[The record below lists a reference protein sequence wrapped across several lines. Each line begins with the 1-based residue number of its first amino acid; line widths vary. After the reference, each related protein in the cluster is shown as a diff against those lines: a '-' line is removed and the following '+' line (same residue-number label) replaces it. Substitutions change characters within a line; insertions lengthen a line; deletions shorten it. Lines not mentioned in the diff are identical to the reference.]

1 MSVSPIN
8 PRRRARLALPV
19 LMSMIGAVALWGVT
33 PSAHAATTVVEAES
47 SALAGGAVVGSDHS
61 GFTGSGFVG
70 GFTDGN
76 KGNASTAF
84 AVRSAA
90 AGAGT
95 VRIRY
100 ANGTGAAMTLS
111 LFVNGAKVR
120 QVSLPATANWDT
132 WGTSDQ
138 AVTFAAGANS
148 VALTFTTADS
158 GNINL
163 DNITATTPDSST
175 PPPTT
180 GQIEAE
186 SASLTGGAVVGSDHS
201 GFTGSGFVGGF
212 TDGNKGNASTAFA
225 VQSAAA
231 GNGNVRIRYAN
242 GTGAAMTLS
251 LFVNG
256 AKVRQV
262 SLPATANWDTWG
274 TSDQAVTFAA
284 GANSVA
290 LTFTTADSG
299 NINLDNITVTTPS
312 SSGTPTA
319 PPTSPPATTPPPAG
333 ALTHQAE
340 DAFFSGGPAVS
351 TAAAGFTGSGY
362 LTGFAAQGA
371 RAVFS
376 VNAPTATGYP
386 VAVRY
391 RTAGTGAASVTLT
404 ANGLKVQQLAL
415 PGTAG
420 AWSTVSVTTQLRAGL
435 NTVTLRTEAG
445 DGGSPDL
452 DGITVTGSTTDAA
465 RGATVPYTAYE
476 AEDGATN
483 ASTTGPDRTYLTVAA
498 EASGRKAVVLD
509 STGEYVQ
516 FTLTKPANALT
527 LRYSIPDNA
536 AGTGTAATLSL
547 YANGTQLR
555 DLDLSSKY
563 SWVYGGYPYNN
574 DPSQGSGHHF
584 FDETRQVVGN
594 FPAGTVLKFQKDAT
608 DTAASYT
615 LDLLETEQSAAAQTM
630 PASGFVSAT
639 TLGVTADDG
648 SDDTAAL
655 NNAVATA
662 KSQGKGLWLPAGTFN
677 ISGHVNLTGIALRG
691 AGEWATTLKGLN
703 GKGGLFGQGGTNTVQ
718 DLTIAG
724 DVSYRDD
731 ANFDAGI
738 EGDFGNGS
746 TIQDVW
752 IEHTKVGLWIDAP
765 TNGLFVDGLRIR
777 DTFADGVNLHKGTTD
792 TQVWNTSVRNT
803 GDDGLAMY
811 SEGQAVSNC
820 AFRFDTVQS
829 PLLANAVGIYGGNAN
844 RAEDNVLADTVTGS
858 AGIAI
863 SSRFAPVPFSGTT
876 SVQRNTLQRTGGL
889 EPNWNSRFGALWI
902 YADSSDI
909 TAPVLVQDLDILDS
923 TYSGMLLSY
932 QKTITNLTVRNVRI
946 QNTGAYGVEIISN
959 GSGSFS
965 GVAVSGAAT
974 GGLSLSGTFTVNRGT
989 GNTGW

>member
-1 MSVSPIN
+1 MSALKNN

-47 SALAGGAVVGSDHS
+47 SALAGGASVGTDHA

-70 GFTDGN
+70 GFTDAN
-76 KGNASTAF
+76 KGSASTSF
-84 AVRSAA
+84 QVQSAA
-90 AGAGT
+90 AGAGS
-95 VRIRY
+95 VRVRY

-111 LFVNGAKVR
+111 LYVNGSKVR
-120 QVSLPATANWDT
+120 QVSLPATANWDS

-138 AVTFAAGANS
+138 AVTFAAGANT
-148 VALTFTTADS
+148 VALTFGAADS
-158 GNINL
+158 GNVNL
-163 DNITATTPDSST
+163 DNITAVTPDPGTT
-175 PPPTT
+175 PPPAT

-186 SASLTGGAVVGSDHS
+186 SAVLSGGASVGTDHA

-212 TDGNKGNASTAFA
+212 TDANKGSASTSFQ

-231 GNGNVRIRYAN
+231 GAGSVRVRYAN

-251 LFVNG
+251 LYVNG
-256 AKVRQV
+256 SKVRQV
-262 SLPATANWDTWG
+262 SLPATANWDSWG

-284 GANSVA
+284 GANTVA
-290 LTFTTADSG
+290 LTFGAADSG
-299 NINLDNITVTTPS
+299 NVNLDNITVTAPGAT
-312 SSGTPTA
+312 TA
-319 PPTSPPATTPPPAG
+319 PPTTAPPTTPPPAG
-333 ALTHQAE
+333 SPTHQAE
-340 DAFFSGGPAVS
+340 DAFFSGGPSVS
-351 TAAAGFTGSGY
+351 TAAAGSTGTGY

-386 VAVRY
+386 VALRY
-391 RTAGTGAASVTLT
+391 RTSGTGAASITLT
-404 ANGLKVQQLAL
+404 ANGLKVQQVAL
-415 PGTAG
+415 PGTGG
-420 AWSTVSVTTQLRAGL
+420 AWSSVSVSTPLRAGL

-445 DGGSPDL
+445 DAGSPDL
-452 DGITVTGSTTDAA
+452 DGITVTGATANAT
-465 RGATVPYTAYE
+465 RGATVPYTTYE

-483 ASTTGPDRTYLTVAA
+483 AGTVGPDRSYLSVAA

-527 LRYSIPDNA
+527 LRYSLPDNA

-547 YANGTQLR
+547 YANGSQVR
-555 DLDLSSKY
+555 DIDLSSRY
-563 SWVYGGYPYNN
+563 SWVYGGYPYSN
-574 DPSQGSGHHF
+574 DPAQGSGHHF
-584 FDETRQVVGN
+584 FDETRQIVGD
-594 FPAGTVLKFQKDAT
+594 FPAGTVLKFQKDAA

-615 LDLLETEQSAAAQTM
+615 LDLVEAEQVAPARSM
-630 PASGFVSAT
+630 PATGFVSAT

-648 SDDTAAL
+648 SDDTSAL
-655 NNAVATA
+655 NSAVANA
-662 KSQGKGLWLPAGTFN
+662 KSQGKGLWLPAGTYN

-731 ANFDAGI
+731 ANFDAAI
-738 EGDFGNGS
+738 EGNFGTGS

-765 TNGLFVDGLRIR
+765 TDGLFVDGLRIR
-777 DTFADGVNLHKGTTD
+777 DTFADGVNLHKGTVNTE
-792 TQVWNTSVRNT
+792 VWNTSVRNT
-803 GDDGLAMY
+803 GDDGLAMF
-811 SEGQAVSNC
+811 SEGQAVANS
-820 AFRFDTVQS
+820 AFRFNTVQS

-844 RAEDNVLADTVTGS
+844 RAEDNLLADTVTGS

-876 SVQRNTLQRTGGL
+876 SVQRNTLLRTGGL

-923 TYSGMLLSY
+923 TYSGILLSY
-932 QKTITNLTVRNVRI
+932 QKTITNLTVKNVRI

-965 GVAVSGAAT
+965 GVTVTGTAS
-974 GGLSLSGTFTVNRGT
+974 GGLSSSGTFTVNRGT